1 MIAIYKD
8 TNTLNEESDNRAIN
22 ELEKLAIEYP
32 DEISID
38 KTSVMDAELKK
49 NALKNAK
56 RLHKS
61 SGYIES
67 YEVLVLDVSRLGYA
81 VLGSE
86 KDDKELTD
94 ILSIIFGEK
103 PKSSYKQNDLRDAL
117 HIHTTI
123 RHGGRYFITYDK
135 KLLRKSKEIEG
146 RFNSIIICNPE
157 KCLELVLVRIKV
169 LKDAGHWQ
177 NNKSES

>member
-22 ELEKLAIEYP
+22 ELEKLVVEYP

-38 KTSVMDAELKK
+38 KTSVMDTELKK
-49 NALKNAK
+49 NASKNAK

-61 SGYIES
+61 SEYIES
-67 YEVLVLDVSRLGYA
+67 YEVAVLNVSRLGYG
-81 VLGSE
+81 VLGSGQ
-86 KDDKELTD
+86 DDQELTD

-103 PKSSYKQNDLRDAL
+103 PRSSYKQNDLRDAL
-117 HIHTTI
+117 HIHTVI
-123 RHGGRYFITYDK
+123 RHGGSYFITYDK
-135 KLLRKSKEIEG
+135 KLLRRSKEIKE
-146 RFNSIIICNPE
+146 RFNSIIICKPE
-157 KCLELVLVRIKV
+157 KCLELVLARIKV

-177 NNKSES
+177 NNKSEF